1 MLSAEPTSVD
11 RAQGFTLVEL
21 IVSLALLAIF
31 MAVAAPNFSNWLAN
45 SRIRT
50 AASAIANGLQL
61 AKAEAVSRNTLV
73 RFQLTSTL
81 TNACALSTTGSN
93 WVVNMINANTA
104 ADSVAGRCATAFSDT
119 VAPRILH
126 SRPAGEG
133 TSGVQVNASQSSL
146 IFNGLG
152 RLSPVPAADISI
164 DVTPPSTSGT
174 CVEAGGDIT
183 CLRILI
189 STAGQVRMCNPNFP
203 AGDPQAC
210 LIDAGE

>member
-1 MLSAEPTSVD
+1 MLKTAPTR
-11 RAQGFTLVEL
+11 RAARLGFTLVEL
-21 IVSLALLAIF
+21 VVSLALLAIF
-31 MAVAAPNFSNWLAN
+31 MAVAAPNFSDWLAN
-45 SRIRT
+45 TRIRT

-81 TNACALSTTGSN
+81 TNSCAISTTGNN

-126 SRPAGEG
+126 SRPAGDG
-133 TSGVQVNASQSSL
+133 STGVQVNASVASL
-146 IFNGLG
+146 VFNGVG
-152 RLSPVPAADISI
+152 RLNPVPAADVTI
-164 DVTPPSTSGT
+164 DVSPPSVSGS
-174 CVEAGGDIT
+174 CVGNGGDIT

-189 STAGQVRMCNPNFP
+189 STAGQIRLCNPNLA

-210 LIDAGE
+210 